1 MKERMMM
8 KAESNFKFFVP
19 LELSKAKDKQGNQ
32 IMKLGGIASTPDQD
46 SDGEYLHP
54 SGFDLDYFKKY
65 GFINWHHQ
73 AKTNPAAIIGEPT
86 KAEVKN
92 DKLYIETE
100 LYNDSQL
107 AKDVYTLAK
116 ALQSSPSNRSLGFSI
131 EGKVTERD
139 PMDPKIVRKAQITGC
154 AVTPTPKNHT
164 TLAEIIKGHGS
175 DEDYMYEVDSDSANG
190 GTSYI
195 LDVTK
200 PTGERIVVDE
210 KLNITIKS
218 INTTNARPLIE
229 EDLDGSI
236 KNLKKVGQK
245 KGRHLTKGEV
255 YGQIFS
261 YLHGINEDRA
271 QQVFTI
277 INKIENLKNK

>member
-1 MKERMMM
+1 MMNNDR
-8 KAESNFKFFVP
+8 NFKFFVP
-19 LELSKAKDKQGNQ
+19 LEFSKAKDKKGNQ
-32 IMKLGGIASTPDQD
+32 VMKLGGIASTPDQD

-54 SGFDLDYFKKY
+54 EGFDLDYFKKY

-73 AKTNPAAIIGEPT
+73 AKDNPAAIIGEPT
-86 KAEVKN
+86 KAEVRD

-116 ALQSSPSNRSLGFSI
+116 ALKSSPSDRSLGFSI

-139 PMDPKIVRKAQITGC
+139 PMNPKIVRKAQITGC

-164 TLAEIIKGHGS
+164 TLAEIIKGHVAPEEYS
-175 DEDYMYEVDSDSANG
+175 YEVDADSANG
-190 GTSYI
+190 GNSYI
-195 LDVTK
+195 LDVIK
-200 PTGERIVVDE
+200 PSGERITVDE
-210 KLNITIKS
+210 DLNITIKS
-218 INTTNARPLIE
+218 TNTTNARALIE

-245 KGRHLTKGEV
+245 KGHHLTKGEV

-261 YLHGINEDRA
+261 YLRGIDEDKA
-271 QQVFTI
+271 KQVFTI
-277 INKIENLKNK
+277 INQIDKK

>member
-1 MKERMMM
+1 MMNNNNIQ
-8 KAESNFKFFVP
+8 AFKFFVP
-19 LELSKAKDKQGNQ
+19 LAISKAKDKEGKGM
-32 IMKLGGIASTPDQD
+32 MKLGGIASTPDQD
-46 SDGEYLHP
+46 SDGEFLHP
-54 SGFDLDYFKKY
+54 DGFDLDYFKKY

-73 AKTNPAAIIGEPT
+73 SKTNPAAIIGEPT
-86 KAEVKN
+86 KAEVRD

-116 ALQSSPSNRSLGFSI
+116 ALQSSTSGRSLGFSI

-139 PMDPKIVRKAQITGC
+139 PMNPKIVRKAQITGC

-164 TLAEIIKGHGS
+164 TLAEIIKGHVS
-175 DEDYMYEVDSDSANG
+175 DDEYHYEVDADSANG
-190 GTSYI
+190 GDTFI

-200 PTGERIVVDE
+200 PSGERITVD
-210 KLNITIKS
+210 KSLNITIKS
-218 INTTNARPLIE
+218 TNTNNARALIE
-229 EDLDGSI
+229 EDLDGSL

-245 KGRHLTKGEV
+245 KAHHLTKGEV

-261 YLHGINEDRA
+261 YLRGINA
-271 QQVFTI
+271 NKAKQVYNI
-277 INKIENLKNK
+277 INQINNLKN